1 MRPVCDQG
9 GGHGPPTLQ
18 LEGVGL
24 EIHGHRPLWGVDVT
38 IEVGVP
44 VVVTGPSGSGKTLL
58 CMVLAGLIKPTTG
71 EILFGARPFT
81 DGPATPRVGLV
92 LQDHGLVSGLTALE
106 NVALPLQERRMSPS
120 EIIERSRRALG
131 RVGLVDEA
139 DRLVD
144 ELSGGE
150 RQRVGI
156 ARGIAGDP
164 VVLVADEPTSELDP
178 ENRERVLRLL
188 VDESKSVSIV
198 VVASDDPEVAK
209 HFERVFVLGDG
220 TVSERRNEG
229 PEPEGAED

>member
-1 MRPVCDQG
+1 VRPVDDDG
-9 GGHGPPTLQ
+9 REHGTSNLL

-24 EIHGHRPLWGVDVT
+24 EMHGRRPFWGLDVN

-71 EILFGARPFT
+71 DILLGGRPLT
-81 DGPATPRVGLV
+81 DGPVPRVGFV
-92 LQDHGLVSGLTALE
+92 LQNHGLVSGLTALE
-106 NVALPLQERRMSPS
+106 NVALPLQERRMNSS
-120 EIIERSRRALG
+120 EVTERSRTALG
-131 RVGLVDEA
+131 RVGLADET

-144 ELSGGE
+144 DLSGGE

-156 ARGIAGDP
+156 ARAIAGDP
-164 VVLVADEPTSELDP
+164 AVLVADEPTSELDP

-188 VDESKSVSIV
+188 VDESGRANVV

-209 HFERVFVLGDG
+209 HFQRVFVLGDG
-220 TVSERRNEG
+220 TVAELRHEG
-229 PEPEGAED
+229 LEHGG